1 MEVVKVIVVGAG
13 FAGLAMADRLRRE
26 GTDDFVV
33 LERAD
38 EIGGTWRDNT
48 YPGCAC
54 DVPSHLY
61 SYSFAPNPEWARSYS
76 PQPEIQAYL
85 RRCAEGFGVLPHV
98 RFGHEVVEA
107 CWDDETRRWL
117 VQAVMGGSGRSTE
130 FSAQFL
136 VAAMGALSEPAVP
149 DLPGLSSFGGTMFH
163 SARWDH
169 RHSLAGERVAVIGTG
184 ASAVQFVPRIQP
196 VVAHLDVYQRTPPW
210 VVPRRDRAISA
221 AERWLYRRLPV
232 AQAVSRSAI
241 YWARELVVLGF
252 TVDRRFLRGGEKV
265 ARAHLRHQVI
275 DPALRAALTPDYT
288 LGCKRILLSDD
299 YFPALTEDNVDVV
312 TSAIVEVRSRSVL
325 TADGVDRPAD
335 TIILGTGFHVTDY
348 PAAGRLRGRHGRL
361 LADAWHDGMRAYK
374 GTTVAGF
381 PNLFLLVGPNTGL
394 GHSSLV
400 YMIEA
405 QVDYVTSCLRAL
417 GDDGLSTVEVRPQA
431 LEAYT
436 RDLEARSARSV
447 WTTGGCRS
455 WYLDDHG
462 HNTTLWPTFTFR
474 FRRQTRRFDPDA
486 YITAHGP
493 GAG

>member
-1 MEVVKVIVVGAG
+1 MEVVKIVVVGAG
-13 FAGLAMADRLRRE
+13 IAGLAMADRLRRE
-26 GTDDFVV
+26 GTQDFVV

-54 DVPSHLY
+54 DVPAHLY
-61 SYSFAPNPEWARSYS
+61 SYSFAPNPDWARSYS

-85 RRCAEGFGVLPHV
+85 QRCAEGFGVLPHV

-107 CWDDETRRWL
+107 RWDDGTGRWL
-117 VQAVMGGSGRSTE
+117 VHADRGSSGGPTV

-136 VAAMGALSEPAVP
+136 VAAMGALSQPAVP

-184 ASAVQFVPRIQP
+184 ASAVQFVPRVQP

-210 VVPRRDRAISA
+210 VVPRRDRAISP
-221 AERWLYRRLPV
+221 AERWLYRHLPV

-252 TVDRRFLRGGEKV
+252 TVDHRFLRGGEKV
-265 ARAHLRHQVI
+265 AQAHLRHQVT

-288 LGCKRILLSDD
+288 LGCKRVLLSDD
-299 YFPALTEDNVDVV
+299 YYPALTEDNVDVV

-325 TADGVDRPAD
+325 TADGVDHPAD
-335 TIILGTGFHVTDY
+335 TIILGTGFHVTDN
-348 PAAGRLRGRHGRL
+348 PAAGRLRGRDGRL

-405 QVDYVTSCLRAL
+405 QIDYVTSCLRAL
-417 GDDGLSTVEVRPQA
+417 GDDDLATVEVRPQA
-431 LEAYT
+431 LAAYT
-436 RDLEARSARSV
+436 RDLEARSDRSV

-455 WYLDDHG
+455 WYLDEHG

-474 FRRQTRRFDPDA
+474 FRRQTRRFDPAA

-493 GAG
+493 GAR